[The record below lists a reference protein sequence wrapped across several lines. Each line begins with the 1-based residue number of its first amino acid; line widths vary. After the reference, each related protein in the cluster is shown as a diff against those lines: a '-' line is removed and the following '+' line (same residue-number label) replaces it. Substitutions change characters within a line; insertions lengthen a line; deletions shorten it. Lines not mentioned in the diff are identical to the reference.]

1 MPSTRSPEDH
11 FSRRRLLAGL
21 GSTLFAGL
29 AGCSGTVPG
38 TSPETVDV
46 ETSVT
51 EGDGPSIHW
60 TYPPREGDKAGIGY
74 ADVSLQRIR
83 TAEHRHPDLLLQ
95 FGSTVGG
102 LASDASSGFRPDWLR
117 FEIWPPTDYAARLNH
132 SVRVESPGQWEDF
145 STSYDIQGGTR
156 RTATEL
162 RNVDTQGTIQIP
174 AVFDP
179 SDHSLPDRLHCSFVA
194 QVSQD
199 TLFGRTD
206 RVRDEA
212 TLPIPSL

>member
-1 MPSTRSPEDH
+1 MPSTRSPADPL
-11 FSRRRLLAGL
+11 SRRRLLAAL

-38 TSPETVDV
+38 TSPETLAV

-51 EGDGPSIHW
+51 EGEDPSIHW
-60 TYPPREGDKAGIGY
+60 TYPSQEGDNAGIGH

-83 TAEHRHPDLLLQ
+83 TAEHRHPDLVLQ

-102 LASDASSGFRPDWLR
+102 HASVPSSDFRPDWLR
-117 FEIWPPTDYAARLNH
+117 FEVWPPRDYPGRLDH
-132 SVRVESPGQWEDF
+132 SVRVEPPGQWAAF

-156 RTATEL
+156 RTAIEL

-179 SDHSLPDRLHCSFVA
+179 SDHSLPDRLHCSFAA

-199 TLFGRTD
+199 GVFGRTA